1 MICACESDFASSVR
15 SARSLSSSWCAGPC
29 TPSVSP
35 RRATPSKPLILLV
48 AGDENERGRLV
59 AAVERRFG
67 ADYRVISEA
76 SPQTALACLAERTAG
91 DETAVVVASQQLAGM
106 TGVEF
111 LGRAHALAPAAKR
124 GLLLRYGDPDTNRVL
139 VDASTFGRIDQW
151 EWQPWEPAE
160 ERLYPFLGSLLTAWA
175 RGRLIPRFE
184 ALRVVGERW
193 SARSHELRDLLQRNG
208 IPAGFYDAASPEGAE
223 VLAAA
228 RRDGSRLP
236 VAVFHDGRVLVEPSN
251 VDVARA
257 LGVRT
262 HAEQTSCDLAV
273 VGTGPAG
280 LAAAVSA
287 ASEGLTTMMLE
298 AEAFG
303 GQAGT
308 SSLIRNYLGF
318 PRGIGGEELA
328 RLASEQ
334 ATQFGATFV
343 YARVIGLRPGADRHV
358 LVPSEGN
365 VIETRAV
372 VLATGVRYRRLDVPG
387 TEALIGAGVFY
398 GAATT
403 EAQALRGQAVFV
415 AGAANSAGQA
425 ALHLAR
431 YASVVTILVRG
442 PSLAA
447 KMSDYL
453 VREIE
458 HAPNIAVRTHTEVVG
473 AAGSG
478 RLEHLTLRSS
488 EDSTQDVVDAAGL
501 FVLIGAEPQTDWL
514 PASVARDERG
524 YVLTGPDLPDA
535 DPARPPSLNAPRGP
549 LAHETSVP
557 GVFAAGDVRHGSVKR
572 VASAVGEGAVTVQ
585 QVHRY
590 LAELRTA
597 EHA

>member
-1 MICACESDFASSVR
+1 
-15 SARSLSSSWCAGPC
+15 
-29 TPSVSP
+29 
-35 RRATPSKPLILLV
+35 
-48 AGDENERGRLV
+48 
-59 AAVERRFG
+59 
-67 ADYRVISEA
+67 
-76 SPQTALACLAERTAG
+76 
-91 DETAVVVASQQLAGM
+91 
-106 TGVEF
+106 
-111 LGRAHALAPAAKR
+111 
-124 GLLLRYGDPDTNRVL
+124 
-139 VDASTFGRIDQW
+139 
-151 EWQPWEPAE
+151 
-160 ERLYPFLGSLLTAWA
+160 
-175 RGRLIPRFE
+175 
-184 ALRVVGERW
+184 
-193 SARSHELRDLLQRNG
+193 
-208 IPAGFYDAASPEGAE
+208 
-223 VLAAA
+223 
-228 RRDGSRLP
+228 
-236 VAVFHDGRVLVEPSN
+236 
-251 VDVARA
+251 
-257 LGVRT
+257 
-262 HAEQTSCDLAV
+262 
-273 VGTGPAG
+273 
-280 LAAAVSA
+280 
-287 ASEGLTTMMLE
+287 MMLE

-431 YASVVTILVRG
+431 YASEVTILVRG

-447 KMSDYL
+447 KMSAYL